1 MLSTRDKLGV
11 NRIPWN
17 IERKIDWANKE
28 EANPTRSPVGK
39 VSNSPSSSVT
49 SAGGSGCGSHCNK
62 GRRARG
68 MYTGAV
74 VSTAARYSTAQ
85 GSATAAA
92 RRSTAAAPRSADAR
106 EGGSGEF
113 PRKRRRDVADWT
125 RIARCGLPIAGRQA
139 GGRAAGGDGH
149 RRGGEGFRRDAE
161 GASPSQ
167 CNGRGR
173 RKLTTIRGRAS

>member
-125 RIARCGLPIAGRQA
+125 RIARCGLPIAGRRA
-139 GGRAAGGDGH
+139 GG
-149 RRGGEGFRRDAE
+149 
-161 GASPSQ
+161 
-167 CNGRGR
+167 GRGR
-173 RKLTTIRGRAS
+173 PPTRRRGLQGVQARRRGSESVSV